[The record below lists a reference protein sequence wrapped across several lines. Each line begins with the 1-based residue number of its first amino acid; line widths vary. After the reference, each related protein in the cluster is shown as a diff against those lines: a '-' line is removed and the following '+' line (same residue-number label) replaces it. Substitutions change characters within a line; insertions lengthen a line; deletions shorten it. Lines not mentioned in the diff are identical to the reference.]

1 MQDFRKLAVW
11 EKSHLLTLK
20 VYSATR
26 NFPNEERYGLT
37 SQVRRACG
45 SIPANIAEG
54 CGRGSNKDFA
64 NFLQIAFGS
73 ASEVAYHILLAKDLG
88 LLTIENYSEFTNQ
101 INEIMKMLN
110 SLISI
115 LRSNKNKLTT
125 KN

>member
-1 MQDFRKLAVW
+1 LQDFRKLAVW